1 MQKAIDAV
9 RTGGIIAYPTE
20 GVYGL
25 GCDPHNQV
33 ALQRIIDLKGRDSH
47 KGFIIV
53 ASSQGQLAGF
63 MAPVQDDWQTQF
75 DQAWPG
81 PVTFIVPAIEGI
93 SGLLSGYRDSMAVRV
108 SNHPIVCGL
117 CRLYGG
123 ALVST
128 SANRS
133 GREALKSAEDVQIEF
148 GGGIDVVVDG
158 PLGGLT
164 TSTTIIDV
172 KTGARLR

>member
-1 MQKAIDAV
+1 MRA
-9 RTGGIIAYPTE
+9 GGVIAYPTE

-25 GCDPHNQV
+25 GCDPHNQA

-53 ASSQGQLAGF
+53 ASSQDQLARF
-63 MAPVQDDWQTQF
+63 MAPVQAAWQTQF

-81 PVTFIVPAIEGI
+81 PVTFIVPAIDGI

-108 SNHPIVCGL
+108 SNHPIVRDL
-117 CRLYGG
+117 CTLYDG

-133 GREALKSAEDVQIEF
+133 GREALRSAAEVQIEF
-148 GGGIDVVVDG
+148 GDGIDVVIDA

-172 KTGARLR
+172 KTGSRLR